1 MNSTFGIIPIRIQLE
16 IFLFVCVLILA
27 FALQRILRV
36 GMLKAKFGMI
46 ISRDSNPIV
55 YWAYVGMIAFVLL
68 GGIYA
73 LVAVLIG
80 SIPVE

>member
-1 MNSTFGIIPIRIQLE
+1 MIPIRIQLE